1 MRGVKGD
8 NCLSV
13 TAKINKQLGEVVATK
28 ATQEMYEQEVQI
40 SVDAEAE
47 VHVSEGWGA
56 SSWGN
61 GEENCSSGN
70 EW

>member
-1 MRGVKGD
+1 MRGVKGQ

-13 TAKINKQLGEVVATK
+13 TAEINKQLGEVVETK

-40 SVDAEAE
+40 SVDMEAE
-47 VHVSEGWGA
+47 VQVSEGSGTN
-56 SSWGN
+56 SWGN
-61 GEENCSSGN
+61 GGGSGSSGN